1 MTTQARER
9 DYDER
14 DDELSAIARSLHREW
29 DSPGSGH
36 PSPPGFWLATRHRG
50 GPRTS
55 LTRTILDGRWQ
66 ALAAAAVIAIT
77 LAPTS
82 WLGWRWFML
91 GPRPDPATRRTA
103 SATPAH
109 RGRAG
114 RDRTIRTAI
123 HRAIDDLTRL
133 AAPRLDMP
141 DSPLLVN
148 LRSASRSSTRRSPSI
163 APRLRATVSM
173 RICVSSSCGSTRRS
187 VARSNRFRSTRPM
200 RSRDFSRPV
209 AIPLA
214 QPRAWSV
221 NPSPSPPRRVKR

>member
-29 DSPGSGH
+29 DSPRLWSSIAAGILAHELAIEAGLERRSRA
-36 PSPPGFWLATRHRG
+36 PFWN
-50 GPRTS
+50 
-55 LTRTILDGRWQ
+55 GRWQ

-91 GPRPDPATRRTA
+91 GPRPDPATAEQRRQALLTEDA
-103 SATPAH
+103 LA
-109 RGRAG
+109 
-114 RDRTIRTAI
+114 AI
-123 HRAIDDLTRL
+123 ERSEQQYMRAIDDLTRL

-148 LRSASRSSTRRSPSI
+148 LRERLEVIDAAI
-163 APRLRATVSM
+163 AEYRAE
-173 RICVSSSCGSTRRS
+173 I
-187 VARSNRFRSTRPM
+187 ARNRFNAHLRQQLLW
-200 RSRDFSRPV
+200 
-209 AIPLA
+209 IY
-214 QPRAWSV
+214 QEK
-221 NPSPSPPRRVKR
+221 RRTLEQVQEYTPDAL

>member
-29 DSPGSGH
+29 DSPRLWSSIAAGILAHELAIEAGLERRSRA
-36 PSPPGFWLATRHRG
+36 PFWN
-50 GPRTS
+50 
-55 LTRTILDGRWQ
+55 GRWQ

-91 GPRPDPATRRTA
+91 EPRPDPATAEQRRQALLTEDA
-103 SATPAH
+103 L
-109 RGRAG
+109 G
-114 RDRTIRTAI
+114 AI
-123 HRAIDDLTRL
+123 ERSELQYTRAIDDLTRL

-148 LRSASRSSTRRSPSI
+148 LRERLEVIDAAI
-163 APRLRATVSM
+163 AEYRAE
-173 RICVSSSCGSTRRS
+173 I
-187 VARSNRFRSTRPM
+187 ARNRFNAHLRQQLLW
-200 RSRDFSRPV
+200 
-209 AIPLA
+209 IY
-214 QPRAWSV
+214 QEK
-221 NPSPSPPRRVKR
+221 RRTLEQVQEYTPDAL

>member
-29 DSPGSGH
+29 DSPRLWSSIAAGILAHELAIEAGLERRSRA
-36 PSPPGFWLATRHRG
+36 PFWN
-50 GPRTS
+50 
-55 LTRTILDGRWQ
+55 GRWQ

-91 GPRPDPATRRTA
+91 GPRPDPATAEQRRQALLTEDA
-103 SATPAH
+103 LA
-109 RGRAG
+109 
-114 RDRTIRTAI
+114 AI
-123 HRAIDDLTRL
+123 ERSEQQYTRAIDDLTRL

-148 LRSASRSSTRRSPSI
+148 LRERLEVIDAAI
-163 APRLRATVSM
+163 AEYRAE
-173 RICVSSSCGSTRRS
+173 I
-187 VARSNRFRSTRPM
+187 ARNRFNAHLRQQLLW
-200 RSRDFSRPV
+200 
-209 AIPLA
+209 IY
-214 QPRAWSV
+214 QEK
-221 NPSPSPPRRVKR
+221 RRTLEQVQEYTPDAL

>member
-29 DSPGSGH
+29 DSPRLWSSIAAGILAHELAIEAGLERRSRA
-36 PSPPGFWLATRHRG
+36 PFWN
-50 GPRTS
+50 
-55 LTRTILDGRWQ
+55 GRWQ

-91 GPRPDPATRRTA
+91 GPRPDPATAEQRRQALLTEDA
-103 SATPAH
+103 L
-109 RGRAG
+109 G
-114 RDRTIRTAI
+114 AI
-123 HRAIDDLTRL
+123 ERSELQYTRAIDDLTRL

-148 LRSASRSSTRRSPSI
+148 LRERLEVIDAAI
-163 APRLRATVSM
+163 AEYRAE
-173 RICVSSSCGSTRRS
+173 I
-187 VARSNRFRSTRPM
+187 ARNRFNAHLRQQLLW
-200 RSRDFSRPV
+200 
-209 AIPLA
+209 IY
-214 QPRAWSV
+214 QEK
-221 NPSPSPPRRVKR
+221 RRTLEQVQEYTPDAL

>member
-29 DSPGSGH
+29 DSPRLWSSIAAGILAHELAIEAGLERRSRA
-36 PSPPGFWLATRHRG
+36 PFWN
-50 GPRTS
+50 
-55 LTRTILDGRWQ
+55 GRWQ

-91 GPRPDPATRRTA
+91 GPRPDPATAEQRRQALLTEDA
-103 SATPAH
+103 L
-109 RGRAG
+109 G
-114 RDRTIRTAI
+114 AI
-123 HRAIDDLTRL
+123 ERSEQQYTRAIDDLTRL

-148 LRSASRSSTRRSPSI
+148 LRERLEIIDAAI
-163 APRLRATVSM
+163 AEYRAE
-173 RICVSSSCGSTRRS
+173 I
-187 VARSNRFRSTRPM
+187 ARNRFNAHLRQQLLW
-200 RSRDFSRPV
+200 
-209 AIPLA
+209 IY
-214 QPRAWSV
+214 QEK
-221 NPSPSPPRRVKR
+221 RRTLEQVQEYTPDAL

>member
-29 DSPGSGH
+29 DSPRLWPSIAAGILTHELAIEAGLERRSGA
-36 PSPPGFWLATRHRG
+36 PFWN
-50 GPRTS
+50 
-55 LTRTILDGRWQ
+55 GRWQ

-91 GPRPDPATRRTA
+91 GPRPDPATAEQRRQALLTEDA
-103 SATPAH
+103 LA
-109 RGRAG
+109 
-114 RDRTIRTAI
+114 AI
-123 HRAIDDLTRL
+123 ERSEQQYTRAIDDLTRL

-148 LRSASRSSTRRSPSI
+148 LRERLEVIDAAI
-163 APRLRATVSM
+163 AEYRAE
-173 RICVSSSCGSTRRS
+173 I
-187 VARSNRFRSTRPM
+187 ARNRFNAHLRQQLLW
-200 RSRDFSRPV
+200 
-209 AIPLA
+209 IY
-214 QPRAWSV
+214 QEK
-221 NPSPSPPRRVKR
+221 RRTLEQVQEYTPDAL